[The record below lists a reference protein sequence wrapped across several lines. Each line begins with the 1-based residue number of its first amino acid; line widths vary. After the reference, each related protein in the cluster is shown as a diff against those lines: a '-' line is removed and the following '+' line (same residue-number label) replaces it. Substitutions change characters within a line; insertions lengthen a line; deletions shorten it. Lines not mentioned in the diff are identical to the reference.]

1 VRILAFDTALGA
13 CSAAVWADGLVLAR
27 AFEPRSRGHAEALLP
42 MIEAVLAEAG
52 LRLDALDRLAVTVGP
67 GSFAGTR
74 VGLAAARGL
83 ALATGLP
90 LVGVTTLEAVAFD
103 LPAPAGSVIVSA
115 FDAYRSEFYVQV
127 FDPDL
132 RPRTPPAALPP
143 DAAVDLVDRPD
154 AVLTGNA
161 AARLMP
167 ALVAHGVACAL
178 AGGREQPDATLVA
191 ALAARRQP
199 AATPPTPLY
208 LRPPD
213 AKLPAPKPAPA

>member
-103 LPAPAGSVIVSA
+103 LPAPAGSAIVSA
-115 FDAYRSEFYVQV
+115 NDRCSPSIAAKK
-127 FDPDL
+127 PW
-132 RPRTPPAALPP
+132 RPSS
-143 DAAVDLVDRPD
+143 
-154 AVLTGNA
+154 
-161 AARLMP
+161 
-167 ALVAHGVACAL
+167 ACAL
-178 AGGREQPDATLVA
+178 AVSPRRARPAASIALRAANPACSGFTIVPKFSFRPDASDAAIANACAVA
-191 ALAARRQP
+191 ASSSPRMRDTAAV
-199 AATPPTPLY
+199 APTVPIVAVQCHP
-208 LRPPD
+208 RS
-213 AKLPAPKPAPA
+213 